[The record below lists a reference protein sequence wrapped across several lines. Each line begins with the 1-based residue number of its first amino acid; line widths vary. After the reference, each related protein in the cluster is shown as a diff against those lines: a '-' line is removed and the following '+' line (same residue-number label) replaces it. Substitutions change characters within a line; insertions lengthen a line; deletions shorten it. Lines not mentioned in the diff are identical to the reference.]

1 MKEYQFAIIGG
12 GAAAFAAAT
21 KSADLK
27 IGKVI
32 MINSG
37 LPIGG
42 TCVNVGCVPSKV
54 LLEIGSQVYYPLN
67 QQFES
72 LKMLARSENRK
83 SVFDITKIIAEKDEI
98 VESLRQSNYRD
109 VITALN
115 NVEFVEGFARFVSSD
130 KVEVLGERPRIIE
143 AEKFLI
149 ATGSKPKIP
158 PIKGIEKV
166 KYLTNVE
173 ALSPVEVP
181 DRFVVLG
188 GGPLG
193 LEFAQM
199 YRHFGSEVLVIE
211 MENRVLPMEEP
222 EVSREIQ
229 HALEDEGIQFMTSSK
244 LIELSNNGTKKHA
257 RVDYSG
263 DVVDVDFDEIL
274 IATGV
279 QPNTAS
285 LNLESVGVKT
295 DRRGFIEIDEHFRT
309 ANANIFA
316 AGDCV
321 GKLALETVAAR
332 EGAIAAENAL
342 TGSAKT
348 INYEEIPHAV
358 FTMPQVASVGIT
370 EAELMKRIKVC
381 ACRTVPISSVPKGR
395 ALKIKH
401 GIVKLV
407 INPHS
412 AEIVGASVVS
422 PVAAEMI
429 HEAALAIRNKMT
441 IYDLIDTVHVF
452 PTFSEGLKI
461 AAQAFTRDISTMS
474 CCIG

>member
-1 MKEYQFAIIGG
+1 MKQYQVAIIGG

-21 KSADLK
+21 KAADLNV
-27 IGKVI
+27 GKVI

-54 LLEIGSQVYYPLN
+54 LLEIGAKLYYPWN
-67 QQFES
+67 PSFKS
-72 LKMLARSENRK
+72 LPSSAAQIKPRVHIAE
-83 SVFDITKIIAEKDEI
+83 IINEKDEI

-109 VITALN
+109 VVSALK
-115 NVEFVEGFARFVSSD
+115 NVEFVEGRGRFVSPNA
-130 KVEVLGERPRIIE
+130 VEIIAQTSRTIE
-143 AEKFLI
+143 ADKFI
-149 ATGSKPKIP
+149 VATGSRAAIP
-158 PIKGIEKV
+158 PIKGIEKI
-166 KYLTNVE
+166 KYLTNIE
-173 ALSPVEVP
+173 ALSLKTVP
-181 DRFVVLG
+181 ERLVVLG

-211 MENRVLPMEEP
+211 MGNRVLPLEEP
-222 EVSREIQ
+222 EASREIQ
-229 HALEDEGIQFMTSSK
+229 RALEDEGIQFMTSSK
-244 LIELSNNGTKKHA
+244 LIELSSDDNLKHA
-257 RVDYSG
+257 KVDHKG
-263 DVVDVDFDEIL
+263 DIIEIDFDEIL

-279 QPNTAS
+279 QPNTAG
-285 LNLESVGVKT
+285 LNLDSAGVRT
-295 DRRGFIEIDEHFRT
+295 DRRGFIETGDHLRT
-309 ANANIFA
+309 ANPNIYA

-321 GKLALETVAAR
+321 GKMALETVAAK
-332 EGAIAAENAL
+332 EGAVAAENAL
-342 TGSAKT
+342 TGSEKT
-348 INYEEIPHAV
+348 INYEQIPHAV

-395 ALKIKH
+395 ALKEKY
-401 GIVKLV
+401 GMVKLV
-407 INPHS
+407 INPHT
-412 AEIVGASVVS
+412 AEIVGAAVVS

-441 IYDLIDTVHVF
+441 IQDLIDTVHVF

-461 AAQAFTRDISTMS
+461 AAQAFTRDTSTMS

>member
-1 MKEYQFAIIGG
+1 MKEYQLAIIGG

-21 KSADLK
+21 KANDLNQK
-27 IGKVI
+27 AII
-32 MINSG
+32 INAG

-54 LLEIGSQVYYPLN
+54 LLEIGAQLYYPQN
-67 QQFES
+67 RRFAS
-72 LKMLARSENRK
+72 LKNFAQYKNSPPE
-83 SVFDITKIIAEKDEI
+83 ITKIIDEKDEI

-109 VITALN
+109 VISALK
-115 NVEFVEGFARFVSSD
+115 NVEFAEGTGRFISPNA
-130 KVEVLGERPRIIE
+130 VEVNGDKTRTIE
-143 AEKFLI
+143 AEKFII
-149 ATGSKPKIP
+149 ATGSRAKIP
-158 PIKGIEKV
+158 PVNGIAKV
-166 KYLTNVE
+166 RYLTNIE
-173 ALSPVEVP
+173 ALSLKRVP
-181 DRFVVLG
+181 QHFVVLG

-211 MENRVLPMEEP
+211 MEKRVLPLEEP

-229 HALEDEGIQFMTSSK
+229 RALKDEGIQFMTSSK
-244 LIELSNNGTKKHA
+244 LMELSNNGTLKHA
-257 RVDYSG
+257 KVDYNG
-263 DVVDVDFDEIL
+263 DVVEIDFDEIL
-274 IATGV
+274 ITTGM
-279 QPNTAS
+279 QPNTAG
-285 LNLESVGVKT
+285 LNLESAGVST
-295 DRRGFIEIDEHFRT
+295 DRRGFIQTDGQLRT
-309 ANANIFA
+309 ANPNIYA

-321 GKLALETVAAR
+321 GKMALETVAAR
-332 EGAIAAENAL
+332 EGAVAAENAL
-342 TGSAKT
+342 TGSERT
-348 INYEEIPHAV
+348 INYEQIPHAV
-358 FTMPQVASVGIT
+358 FTTPQVASVGIT

-395 ALKIKH
+395 ALKEKY

-407 INPHS
+407 INPHT
-412 AEIVGASVVS
+412 AEIVGAGIVS

-441 IYDLIDTVHVF
+441 ICDLIDTVHVF
-452 PTFSEGLKI
+452 PAFSEGLKI

>member
-1 MKEYQFAIIGG
+1 MKEYQLAIIGG
-12 GAAAFAAAT
+12 GAASFAAAT
-21 KSADLK
+21 KAADLK
-27 IGKVI
+27 IDKVV

-54 LLEIGSQVYYPLN
+54 LLEISAQLYYRENSRFNSLRSAL
-67 QQFES
+67 QTQFQRPDVS
-72 LKMLARSENRK
+72 
-83 SVFDITKIIAEKDEI
+83 KIFMEKDEI
-98 VESLRQSNYRD
+98 VESLRQSNYLD
-109 VITALN
+109 VISAFK
-115 NVEFVEGFARFVSSD
+115 NVEFIEGTARFTSENA
-130 KVEVLGERPRIIE
+130 VEVLGERPRKIE
-143 AEKFLI
+143 AEKFII
-149 ATGSKPKIP
+149 ATGSKAKIP
-158 PIKGIEKV
+158 PIKGIEQV
-166 KYLTNVE
+166 KYLTNIE
-173 ALSPVEVP
+173 ALSLKRVP
-181 DRFVVLG
+181 NKFVVLG

-211 MENRVLPMEEP
+211 MENRVLPLEEP

-229 HALEDEGIQFMTSSK
+229 HALESEGIQFMTSSK
-244 LIELSNNGTKKHA
+244 LLELSGNGTEKRA
-257 RVDYSG
+257 RIDYSG
-263 DVVDVDFDEIL
+263 DVVEIDFDEIL

-279 QPNTAS
+279 QPNTAG
-285 LNLESVGVKT
+285 LNLGSAGVKT
-295 DRRGFIEIDEHFRT
+295 DRRGFIETDEHLRT
-309 ANANIFA
+309 ANPNIYA

-321 GKLALETVAAR
+321 GKMALETVAAR
-332 EGAIAAENAL
+332 EGAVAAENAL
-342 TGSAKT
+342 TGSEKT
-348 INYEEIPHAV
+348 INYEQIPHAV

-381 ACRTVPISSVPKGR
+381 ACRTVQLSSVPKGR
-395 ALKIKH
+395 ALKEEY

-407 INPHS
+407 INPHT
-412 AEIVGASVVS
+412 AEIVGAGIVS

-461 AAQAFTRDISTMS
+461 AAQAFTRDISKMS

>member
-1 MKEYQFAIIGG
+1 MKEYPLVIIGG

-21 KSADLK
+21 KANDLGQK
-27 IGKVI
+27 AII
-32 MINSG
+32 INTG
-37 LPIGG
+37 LPVGG

-54 LLEIGSQVYYPLN
+54 LLEIGAQLYYPQN
-67 QQFES
+67 RRFNS
-72 LKMLARSENRK
+72 LQPPPKPPVQST
-83 SVFDITKIIAEKDEI
+83 DISRIFSEKDEI
-98 VESLRQSNYRD
+98 VESLRQSNYSD
-109 VITALN
+109 VIDSFK
-115 NVEFVEGFARFVSSD
+115 NVEFVEGTGRFISPNA
-130 KVEVLGERPRIIE
+130 VEVSGEKRRTIE
-143 AEKFLI
+143 ADKFI
-149 ATGSKPKIP
+149 VATGSRAKIP
-158 PIKGIEKV
+158 SIKGIEKV
-166 KYLTNVE
+166 NYLTNIE
-173 ALSPVEVP
+173 ALSLKKVLKH
-181 DRFVVLG
+181 FVVLG

-211 MENRVLPMEEP
+211 LENRVLPLEEP

-229 HALEDEGIQFMTSSK
+229 RALEDEGIKFMTSSK
-244 LIELSNNGTKKHA
+244 LIELSYNGSLKHA
-257 RVDYSG
+257 KVDHKG
-263 DVVDVDFDEIL
+263 DVVEIDFDEIL

-279 QPNTAS
+279 QPNTDG
-285 LNLESVGVKT
+285 LNLESTGVKT
-295 DRRGFIEIDEHFRT
+295 DRRRFIETDEHLRT
-309 ANANIFA
+309 ANPNIYA

-321 GKLALETVAAR
+321 GKMALETVAAK
-332 EGAIAAENAL
+332 EGSMAAENAL
-342 TGSAKT
+342 TGSEKT
-348 INYEEIPHAV
+348 INYEQIPHAV

-395 ALKIKH
+395 ALKEKY

-407 INPHS
+407 INPYT
-412 AEIVGASVVS
+412 AEIVGAAVVS

-429 HEAALAIRNKMT
+429 HEATLAIRNKMT

-452 PTFSEGLKI
+452 PSFSEGLKI